1 MTRLL
6 SKLSCLAVFG
16 AALLPL
22 AAHADGRLDWSGNV
36 DDRASVFIHGRDV
49 RTQTLSG
56 KSVSNV
62 NTQEFG
68 RLPDDRAVFVNV
80 TKRGRGTVRV
90 VQQPGPFNNY
100 TAVVRIHDP
109 QPGAS
114 HYRFRLEW

>member
-1 MTRLL
+1 MTQLP
-6 SKLSCLAVFG
+6 KLSCLAVLA

-36 DDRASVFIHGRDV
+36 DDRASISIHGRNV
-49 RTQTLSG
+49 QTQTISG
-56 KSVSNV
+56 KPVQSV
-62 NTQEFG
+62 TTHIFG
-68 RLPDDRAVFVNV
+68 RLPTKHPVFVNI

-109 QPGAS
+109 QPGAD